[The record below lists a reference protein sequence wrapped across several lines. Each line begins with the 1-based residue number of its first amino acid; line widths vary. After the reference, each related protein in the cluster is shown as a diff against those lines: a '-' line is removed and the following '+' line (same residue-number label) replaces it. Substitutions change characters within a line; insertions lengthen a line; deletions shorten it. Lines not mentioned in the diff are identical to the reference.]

1 MLRGLAVIFIAMVL
15 SGCQT
20 SAQFER
26 NMLSWRGQT
35 IDSMVQQWGYP
46 TGELTSPD
54 GNRVYVYSNSG
65 TYNVPQTTTYNT
77 TSNVVGNTVYSNT
90 YATTDGGYSINFSCT
105 IYVEFG
111 SDKII
116 KNVSWR
122 GNNCV
127 A

>member
-1 MLRGLAVIFIAMVL
+1 MRKLLLVLGLIFL
-15 SGCQT
+15 SGCQS

-26 NMLSWRGQT
+26 NMQSWRGQP

-46 TGELTSPD
+46 AGELTSPD

-77 TSNVVGNTVYSNT
+77 TSNVIGNTVYSNT
-90 YATTDGGYSINFSCT
+90 YSTTDGGYSINFSCT

-116 KNVSWR
+116 KNISWR
-122 GNNCV
+122 GNNC
-127 A
+127 AA

>member
-1 MLRGLAVIFIAMVL
+1 LIRLIPALLITFLL

-26 NMLSWRGQT
+26 NMLGWRGQT
-35 IDSMVQQWGYP
+35 IDAMVQQWGYP
-46 TGELTSPD
+46 GGEISSPD

-65 TYNVPQTTTYNT
+65 TYNVPQTTTYDT
-77 TSNVVGNTVYSNT
+77 TSNVIGNTVYSST

-116 KNVSWR
+116 KKVSWR